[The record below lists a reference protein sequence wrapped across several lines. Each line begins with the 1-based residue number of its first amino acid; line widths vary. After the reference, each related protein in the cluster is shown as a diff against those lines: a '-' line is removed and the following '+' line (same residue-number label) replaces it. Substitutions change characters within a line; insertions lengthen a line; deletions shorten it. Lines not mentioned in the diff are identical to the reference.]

1 MRECGTCSACCRWPE
16 IEEIHKPRGVKCGFL
31 EECGYGCQVYGRRPR
46 QCSSYKCAWL
56 QGAGRDADRPDTSGV
71 LIDGRKTPAGNV
83 LVARDLGGRWG
94 RKRKAIANISK
105 DLNLACLLVADD
117 DPERVLALVK
127 KRPEMEKVV
136 G

>member
-1 MRECGTCSACCRWPE
+1 M
-16 IEEIHKPRGVKCGFL
+16 
-31 EECGYGCQVYGRRPR
+31 
-46 QCSSYKCAWL
+46 
-56 QGAGRDADRPDTSGV
+56 
-71 LIDGRKTPAGNV
+71 LIDGRDTPAGHV
-83 LVARDLGGRWG
+83 LVARDLGGHWG

-117 DPERVLALVK
+117 DPERVLAVRGPKRTVATLLA